1 MDMAANFL
9 QKHTKIDDLCLV
21 LNSYLTHKE
30 VELVKLAYKV
40 ANKAHSGQ
48 FRKSGEPYI
57 HHPLSVALILADLKL
72 DYFCIVAAILHD
84 CIEDTS
90 VTKED
95 VQAQFGNQVAHIVEG
110 VSKLTSLEFTSSS
123 QKQAEN
129 FQKLILAMSKD
140 MRVMVIKLADRL
152 HNMRTLDSMSDE
164 KKMQKAKETFELH
177 APIARRLGL
186 HSIRVELDDLCFKTL
201 HPRKHLIIKK
211 KISKQYGNQ
220 KKTINLIKTEI
231 ENRLKF
237 EGINATIEGRQKQP
251 SSVYNKMKFKSRKFS
266 EVLDMHAF
274 RIVVENTNTCYQTL
288 GHIHSLYKPIP
299 LKFKD
304 YISAPKSNGY
314 QSIHTVVLGPRKM
327 FIEVQIRS
335 QEMEFISEYG
345 IAAHWHYKNTDK
357 PTDKLARNWIGSLLD
372 IQQNT
377 DTSADFL
384 ENTKADLFFDEV
396 FVFTPAGK
404 IIQLP
409 LRATVLDFAYA
420 VHTNVGKRSQKATI
434 NGVEAELS
442 AQLKSGQTVE
452 IITSRFV
459 KPKPSWLDIVVTSK
473 AKTAIKANLKDNS
486 KVELAKLGK
495 LLIADALNYQ
505 KIKLNDVPQEKW
517 DKCFKELNCFDF
529 QDLYIKVGLSEIFVA
544 VVMNKLLQD
553 INNETIN
560 TISIN
565 KTKGMAINFAHC
577 CYPIPGDE
585 VTGVLTTQK
594 GLVMHRS
601 ICSNL
606 EHIKEKNAQWM
617 EIEWDSD
624 EDEDFEVVISA
635 LVENRSGRL
644 AAIANTIANLGVNI
658 ENIEQQESQHSTRL
672 FHIVVVIKN
681 IIQLNDVLE
690 QLNKLPHLVSAER
703 V

>member
-1 MDMAANFL
+1 MATTLF

-21 LNSYLTHKE
+21 LNSYLPHSE
-30 VELVKLAYKV
+30 VELVKLAYRM

-84 CIEDTS
+84 CIEDTAI
-90 VTKED
+90 TKED
-95 VQAQFGNQVAHIVEG
+95 VQAQFGEQVAHIVEG

-164 KKMQKAKETFELH
+164 KKLQKAKETYELH

-231 ENRLKF
+231 EHRLKF
-237 EGINATIEGRQKQP
+237 EGISASIEGRQKQP

-274 RIVVENTNTCYQTL
+274 RIVVENTNTCYQVL

-304 YISAPKSNGY
+304 YISAPKPNGY

-420 VHTNVGKRSQKATI
+420 VHTNIGKRAQKATI

-442 AQLKSGQTVE
+442 TELKSGQTVE

-459 KPKPSWLDIVVTSK
+459 KPKPSWLDFVVTSK
-473 AKTAIKANLKDNS
+473 AKTSIKANLKDNS
-486 KVELAKLGK
+486 KTELARLGK
-495 LLIADALNYQ
+495 LLISDALKYQ
-505 KIKLNDVPQEKW
+505 KIKINDVPIDKW
-517 DKCFKELNCFDF
+517 NKCLKELNCFDF

-544 VVMNKLLQD
+544 VVINKLLQD

-560 TISIN
+560 TISIS

-585 VTGVLTTQK
+585 VTGVLTRQK

-617 EIEWDSD
+617 EIEWSSD
-624 EDEDFEVVISA
+624 EDEVFEVAISA

-644 AAIANTIANLGVNI
+644 AAVANTIANLGVNI
-658 ENIEQQESQHSTRL
+658 ENIEQKESQNSTRL
-672 FHIVVVIKN
+672 FHIVVIIKN
-681 IIQLNDVLE
+681 IVQLNDVLE
-690 QLNKLPHLVSAER
+690 KLNKLPHLVSAER

>member
-1 MDMAANFL
+1 MASTFF

-21 LNSYLTHKE
+21 LNSYMSHKE

-40 ANKAHSGQ
+40 ANTAHSGQ

-90 VTKED
+90 LTKKN
-95 VQAQFGNQVAHIVEG
+95 VQDQFGDQVAHIVEG

-123 QKQAEN
+123 QKQAQN

-164 KKMQKAKETFELH
+164 KKIQKAKETFELH

-201 HPRKHLIIKK
+201 HPRKHLIIKR
-211 KISKQYGNQ
+211 KINKQYGNQ

-231 ENRLKF
+231 GSRLKF
-237 EGINATIEGRQKQP
+237 EGITATIEGRQKQP
-251 SSVYNKMKFKSRKFS
+251 SSIYNKMKLKSRKFS

-274 RIVVENTNTCYQTL
+274 RIVVENTNSCYQAL

-304 YISAPKSNGY
+304 YISAPKPNGY
-314 QSIHTVVLGPRKM
+314 QSIHTVLLGPRKM

-345 IAAHWHYKNTDK
+345 IAAHWHYKNIDK

-372 IQQNT
+372 IQQNS
-377 DTSADFL
+377 DTSIDFL

-420 VHTNVGKRSQKATI
+420 VHTNIGKRTQKANI
-434 NGVEAELS
+434 NGNEAELS
-442 AQLKSGQTVE
+442 KQLKSGQTIE

-459 KPKPSWLDIVVTSK
+459 KPKPSWLEIVVTSK
-473 AKTAIKANLKDNS
+473 AKTAIKASLKDNS
-486 KVELAKLGK
+486 KAELAILGK
-495 LLIADALNYQ
+495 LLISDALKYQ
-505 KIKLNDVPQEKW
+505 KIKINDVPKDKW
-517 DKCFKELNCFDF
+517 DKCFKELSCVDF
-529 QDLYIKVGLSEIFVA
+529 QDLYIRVGLSEIFVA
-544 VVMNKLLQD
+544 VVINKLLQD
-553 INNETIN
+553 INNETTN
-560 TISIN
+560 TITIN

-577 CYPIPGDE
+577 CYPIPGDQ
-585 VTGVLTTQK
+585 VTGVLTTTK

-601 ICSNL
+601 NCSNL

-617 EIEWDSD
+617 EIDWKSD
-624 EDEDFEVVISA
+624 EKELFEVGISC

-644 AAIANTIANLGVNI
+644 AAIANTLANLGVNI
-658 ENIEQQESQHSTRL
+658 ENIEQQEKPDSTRL
-672 FHIVVVIKN
+672 FHITVVITN
-681 IIQLNDVLE
+681 IIQLNNVLD
-690 QLNKLPHLVSAER
+690 QLNKLPHLITAER
-703 V
+703 I

>member
-1 MDMAANFL
+1 MATTLF

-21 LNSYLTHKE
+21 LNSYLSHKE
-30 VELVKLAYKV
+30 VELVKLAYRT

-95 VQAQFGNQVAHIVEG
+95 VQAQFGEQVAHIVEG

-152 HNMRTLDSMSDE
+152 HNMRTLDSMSEE
-164 KKMQKAKETFELH
+164 KKIQKAKETFELH

-237 EGINATIEGRQKQP
+237 EGIDATIEGRQKQP

-274 RIVVENTNTCYQTL
+274 RIVVENTNTCYQAL

-304 YISAPKSNGY
+304 YISAPKPNGY

-357 PTDKLARNWIGSLLD
+357 PTDKLAQNWIGSLLD

-409 LRATVLDFAYA
+409 LRSTVLDFAYA

-442 AQLKSGQTVE
+442 DELKSGQTVE
-452 IITSRFV
+452 IITSLFV
-459 KPKPSWLDIVVTSK
+459 KPKPSWLDFVVTSK

-495 LLIADALNYQ
+495 LLISDALNYQ
-505 KIKLNDVPQEKW
+505 KIKINDVPQDKW
-517 DKCFKELNCFDF
+517 EQCFKELNCFDF

-544 VVMNKLLQD
+544 VVINKLLQD

-617 EIEWDSD
+617 EIEWNSD
-624 EDEDFEVVISA
+624 EEEVFEVAISA

>member
-1 MDMAANFL
+1 MATTLF

-21 LNSYLTHKE
+21 LNSYLPHSE
-30 VELVKLAYKV
+30 VELVKLAYRM

-84 CIEDTS
+84 CIEDTAI
-90 VTKED
+90 TKED
-95 VQAQFGNQVAHIVEG
+95 VQAQFGEQVAHIVEG

-164 KKMQKAKETFELH
+164 KKLQKAKETYELH

-237 EGINATIEGRQKQP
+237 EGISASIEGRQKQP

-274 RIVVENTNTCYQTL
+274 RIVVENTNSCYQVL

-304 YISAPKSNGY
+304 YISAPKPNGY

-420 VHTNVGKRSQKATI
+420 VHTNIGKRAQKATI

-442 AQLKSGQTVE
+442 TELKSGQTVE

-459 KPKPSWLDIVVTSK
+459 KPKPSWLDFVVTSK
-473 AKTAIKANLKDNS
+473 AKTSIKANLKDNS
-486 KVELAKLGK
+486 KTELARLGK
-495 LLIADALNYQ
+495 LLISDALKYQ
-505 KIKLNDVPQEKW
+505 KIKINDVPIDKW
-517 DKCFKELNCFDF
+517 NKCLKELNCFDF

-544 VVMNKLLQD
+544 VVINKLLQD

-560 TISIN
+560 TISIS

-585 VTGVLTTQK
+585 VTGVLTRQK

-617 EIEWDSD
+617 EIEWSSD
-624 EDEDFEVVISA
+624 EDEVFEVAISA

-658 ENIEQQESQHSTRL
+658 ENIEQKESQNSTRL
-672 FHIVVVIKN
+672 FHIVVIIKN
-681 IIQLNDVLE
+681 IVQLNDVLE
-690 QLNKLPHLVSAER
+690 KLNKLPHLVSAER

>member
-1 MDMAANFL
+1 MATALF

-21 LNSYLTHKE
+21 LNTYLSHKE
-30 VELVKLAYKV
+30 VELVRLAYKV

-72 DYFCIVAAILHD
+72 DYFCIVAAVLHD

-90 VTKED
+90 VTKKD
-95 VQAQFGNQVAHIVEG
+95 VQAQFGDQVAHIVEG

-123 QKQAEN
+123 QKQAQN

-164 KKMQKAKETFELH
+164 KKIQKAKETFELH

-201 HPRKHLIIKK
+201 HPRKHLIIKR

-274 RIVVENTNTCYQTL
+274 RVVVENTNACYQAL

-304 YISAPKSNGY
+304 YISVPKPNGY
-314 QSIHTVVLGPRKM
+314 QSIHTVLLGPRKM

-335 QEMEFISEYG
+335 QEMEFISKYG

-377 DTSADFL
+377 DTSVDFL

-420 VHTNVGKRSQKATI
+420 VHTNIGKKSQKATI

-442 AQLKSGQTVE
+442 TRLKSGQTVE

-459 KPKPSWLDIVVTSK
+459 KPKPSWLDFVITSK

-486 KVELAKLGK
+486 KVELARLGK
-495 LLIADALNYQ
+495 LLISDALKYQ
-505 KIKLNDVPQEKW
+505 KIKINDVPLDKW
-517 DKCFKELNCFDF
+517 NKCFKDLHCTDF
-529 QDLYIKVGLSEIFVA
+529 QDLYIRVGLSEIFVA
-544 VVMNKLLQD
+544 VVINKLLQD

-560 TISIN
+560 TITIN

-585 VTGVLTTQK
+585 VTGVLTSTK

-601 ICSNL
+601 NCSNL

-617 EIEWDSD
+617 NIDWKSD
-624 EDEDFEVVISA
+624 EEEVFEVAISA

-644 AAIANTIANLGVNI
+644 AAIANTIASLGVNI
-658 ENIEQQESQHSTRL
+658 ENIEQQENPHSTRL

-690 QLNKLPHLVSAER
+690 HLNKLPHLISAER

>member
-1 MDMAANFL
+1 MPTTLF

-21 LNSYLTHKE
+21 LNGYLSHKE
-30 VELVKLAYKV
+30 IDLVKLAYKV
-40 ANKAHSGQ
+40 ANKAHTGQ

-90 VTKED
+90 VTKKD
-95 VQAQFGNQVAHIVEG
+95 VQAQFGEQVAHIVEG

-140 MRVMVIKLADRL
+140 MRVMIIKLADRL

-164 KKMQKAKETFELH
+164 KKIQKAKETFELH

-220 KKTINLIKTEI
+220 KKTINLIKAEI

-237 EGINATIEGRQKQP
+237 EGISATIEGRQKQP

-274 RIVVENTNTCYQTL
+274 RIVVENTNTCYQAL

-304 YISAPKSNGY
+304 YISAPKPNGY

-345 IAAHWHYKNTDK
+345 IAAHWHYKNTGK

-409 LRATVLDFAYA
+409 IRATVLDFAYA
-420 VHTNVGKRSQKATI
+420 VHTNIGKRSQKATI
-434 NGVEAELS
+434 NGTEAELS
-442 AQLKSGQTVE
+442 TVLKSGQTVE

-459 KPKPSWLDIVVTSK
+459 KPKPSWLDFVVTSK

-486 KVELAKLGK
+486 KTELAKLGK
-495 LLIADALNYQ
+495 LLISDALNYQ
-505 KIKLNDVPQEKW
+505 KIKINDVPKDKW
-517 DKCFKELNCFDF
+517 DKCLKELNCFDF

-544 VVMNKLLQD
+544 VVINKLLKD
-553 INNETIN
+553 INNKTIN

-617 EIEWDSD
+617 EIEWNSD
-624 EDEDFEVVISA
+624 EDEVFEVAISA

-672 FHIVVVIKN
+672 FHIVVIIKN

>member
-1 MDMAANFL
+1 MATTLF
-9 QKHTKIDDLCLV
+9 QKHTKIDGLCLV
-21 LNSYLTHKE
+21 LNSYLPHSE
-30 VELVKLAYKV
+30 IELVKLAYRM

-72 DYFCIVAAILHD
+72 DYFCVVAAILHD

-95 VQAQFGNQVAHIVEG
+95 VQAQFGEQVAHIVEG

-164 KKMQKAKETFELH
+164 KKIQKAKETFELH

-201 HPRKHLIIKK
+201 HPRKYLIIKK

-274 RIVVENTNTCYQTL
+274 RIVVENTNTCYQVL

-304 YISAPKSNGY
+304 YISAPKPNGY

-345 IAAHWHYKNTDK
+345 IAAHWHYKNTGK

-409 LRATVLDFAYA
+409 IRATVLDFAYA
-420 VHTNVGKRSQKATI
+420 VHTNIGKRSQKATI
-434 NGVEAELS
+434 NGTEAELS
-442 AQLKSGQTVE
+442 TKLKSGQTVE

-459 KPKPSWLDIVVTSK
+459 KPKPSWLDFVVTSK

-486 KVELAKLGK
+486 KTELAKLGK
-495 LLIADALNYQ
+495 LLISDALNYQ
-505 KIKLNDVPQEKW
+505 KIKINDVPKDKW
-517 DKCFKELNCFDF
+517 DKCLKELNCFDF

-544 VVMNKLLQD
+544 VVINKLLQD

-617 EIEWDSD
+617 EIEWNSD
-624 EDEDFEVVISA
+624 EDEVFEAAISA
-635 LVENRSGRL
+635 IVENRSGRL

-672 FHIVVVIKN
+672 FHIVVIIKN

>member
-1 MDMAANFL
+1 MATTLF

-21 LNSYLTHKE
+21 LNSYLPHSE
-30 VELVKLAYKV
+30 VEIVKLAYRM

-84 CIEDTS
+84 CIEDTAI
-90 VTKED
+90 TKED
-95 VQAQFGNQVAHIVEG
+95 VQAQFGEQVAHIVEG

-164 KKMQKAKETFELH
+164 KKLQKAKETYELH

-237 EGINATIEGRQKQP
+237 EGISASIEGRQKQP

-274 RIVVENTNTCYQTL
+274 RIVVENTNTCYQVL

-304 YISAPKSNGY
+304 YISAPKPNGY

-420 VHTNVGKRSQKATI
+420 VHTNIGKRAQKATI

-442 AQLKSGQTVE
+442 TELKSGQTVE

-459 KPKPSWLDIVVTSK
+459 KPKPSWLDFVVTSK
-473 AKTAIKANLKDNS
+473 AKTSIKANLKDNS
-486 KVELAKLGK
+486 KTELARLGK
-495 LLIADALNYQ
+495 LLISDALKYQ
-505 KIKLNDVPQEKW
+505 KIKINDVPIDKW
-517 DKCFKELNCFDF
+517 NKCLKELNCFDF

-544 VVMNKLLQD
+544 VVINKLLQD

-560 TISIN
+560 TISIS

-585 VTGVLTTQK
+585 VTGVLTRQK

-617 EIEWDSD
+617 EIEWSSD
-624 EDEDFEVVISA
+624 EDEVFEVAISA

-658 ENIEQQESQHSTRL
+658 ENIEQKESQNSTRL
-672 FHIVVVIKN
+672 FHIVVIIKN
-681 IIQLNDVLE
+681 IVQLNDVLE
-690 QLNKLPHLVSAER
+690 KLNKLPHLVSAER

>member
-1 MDMAANFL
+1 MTTTLF

-21 LNSYLTHKE
+21 LNSYLPHSE
-30 VELVKLAYKV
+30 IELVKLAYKM

-72 DYFCIVAAILHD
+72 DYFCVVAAILHD

-95 VQAQFGNQVAHIVEG
+95 VQAQFGEQVAHIVEG

-164 KKMQKAKETFELH
+164 KKIQKAKETFELH

-201 HPRKHLIIKK
+201 HPRKHLIIKN

-274 RIVVENTNTCYQTL
+274 RIVVENTNTCYQAL

-304 YISAPKSNGY
+304 YISAPKPNGY

-345 IAAHWHYKNTDK
+345 IAAHWHYKNTGK

-409 LRATVLDFAYA
+409 IRATVLDFAYA
-420 VHTNVGKRSQKATI
+420 VHTNIGKRSQKATI
-434 NGVEAELS
+434 NGTEAELS
-442 AQLKSGQTVE
+442 TKLKSGQTVE

-459 KPKPSWLDIVVTSK
+459 KPKPSWLDFVVTSK

-486 KVELAKLGK
+486 KTELAKLGK
-495 LLIADALNYQ
+495 LLISDALNYQ
-505 KIKLNDVPQEKW
+505 KIKINDVPKDKW
-517 DKCFKELNCFDF
+517 DKCLKELNCFDF

-544 VVMNKLLQD
+544 VVINNLLQD

-560 TISIN
+560 IISIN

-577 CYPIPGDE
+577 CYPIPGDD

-617 EIEWDSD
+617 EIEWNSD
-624 EDEDFEVVISA
+624 EDEVFEAAISA
-635 LVENRSGRL
+635 IVENRSGRL

-672 FHIVVVIKN
+672 FHIVVIIKN

>member
-1 MDMAANFL
+1 MATNLF

-21 LNSYLTHKE
+21 LNSYLSHKE

-72 DYFCIVAAILHD
+72 DYYCIVAAVLHD
-84 CIEDTS
+84 CIEDTL

-95 VQAQFGNQVAHIVEG
+95 VQLQFGEQVAHIVEG

-140 MRVMVIKLADRL
+140 MRVMIIKLADRL

-164 KKMQKAKETFELH
+164 KKIQKAKETFELH

-201 HPRKHLIIKK
+201 HPRKYLIIKK

-220 KKTINLIKTEI
+220 KKTINLIKAEI

-237 EGINATIEGRQKQP
+237 EGISATIEGRQKQP

-274 RIVVENTNTCYQTL
+274 RIVVENTNTCYQAL

-304 YISAPKSNGY
+304 YISAPKPNGY

-345 IAAHWHYKNTDK
+345 IAAHWHYKNTGK

-409 LRATVLDFAYA
+409 IRATVLDFAYA
-420 VHTNVGKRSQKATI
+420 VHTNIGKRSQKATI
-434 NGVEAELS
+434 NGTEAELS
-442 AQLKSGQTVE
+442 TELKSGQTVE
-452 IITSRFV
+452 VITSRFV
-459 KPKPSWLDIVVTSK
+459 KPKPSWLDFVVTSK

-486 KVELAKLGK
+486 KTELAKLGK
-495 LLIADALNYQ
+495 LLISDALNYQ
-505 KIKLNDVPQEKW
+505 KIKINDVPKDKW
-517 DKCFKELNCFDF
+517 DKCLKELNCFDF

-544 VVMNKLLQD
+544 VVINQLLQD

-577 CYPIPGDE
+577 CYPIPGDN

-601 ICSNL
+601 TCSNL

-617 EIEWDSD
+617 EIEWNSD
-624 EDEDFEVVISA
+624 EDEVFEVAISA

-644 AAIANTIANLGVNI
+644 AAIANSIASLGVNI

>member
-1 MDMAANFL
+1 MATTLF

-21 LNSYLTHKE
+21 LNSYLPHKD
-30 VELVKLAYKV
+30 VELVKLAYRM
-40 ANKAHSGQ
+40 ANQAHSGQ

-95 VQAQFGNQVAHIVEG
+95 VKAQFGEQVAHIVEG

-164 KKMQKAKETFELH
+164 KKIQKAKETFELH

-304 YISAPKSNGY
+304 YISAPKPNGY

-345 IAAHWHYKNTDK
+345 IAAHWHYKNIDK

-377 DTSADFL
+377 DSSADFL

-420 VHTNVGKRSQKATI
+420 VHTNIGKKSQKATI
-434 NGVEAELS
+434 NGTEAELS
-442 AQLKSGQTVE
+442 TELKSGQTVE

-459 KPKPSWLDIVVTSK
+459 KPKPSWLDFVVTSK

-486 KVELAKLGK
+486 KVELARLGK
-495 LLIADALNYQ
+495 LLISDALNYQ
-505 KIKLNDVPQEKW
+505 KIKINDVPKDKW
-517 DKCFKELNCFDF
+517 DKCLKELNCFDF

-544 VVMNKLLQD
+544 VVINKLLQD

-601 ICSNL
+601 TCSNL

-617 EIEWDSD
+617 KIEWNSD
-624 EDEDFEVVISA
+624 DDEVFEVAISA
-635 LVENRSGRL
+635 VVENRSGRL

-658 ENIEQQESQHSTRL
+658 ENIEQQESQHTTRL
-672 FHIVVVIKN
+672 FHIVVIIKN

>member
-1 MDMAANFL
+1 MATNLFL
-9 QKHTKIDDLCLV
+9 KHTKIDDLCLV
-21 LNSYLTHKE
+21 LNSYLSHKE

-40 ANKAHSGQ
+40 AKTAHSGQ

-90 VTKED
+90 VTKKD
-95 VQAQFGNQVAHIVEG
+95 IQAQFGDQVAHIVEG
-110 VSKLTSLEFTSSS
+110 VSKLTNLEFTSSS
-123 QKQAEN
+123 QKQAQN

-152 HNMRTLDSMSDE
+152 HNMRTLDSMSEE
-164 KKMQKAKETFELH
+164 KKLQKAKETFELH

-186 HSIRVELDDLCFKTL
+186 HSIRVELDDLCFKTI
-201 HPRKHLIIKK
+201 HPRKYLIIKR

-231 ENRLKF
+231 KNRLKF
-237 EGINATIEGRQKQP
+237 EGIDAAIEGRQKQP

-274 RIVVENTNTCYQTL
+274 RVVVENTNACYQAL

-304 YISAPKSNGY
+304 YISAPKPNGY
-314 QSIHTVVLGPRKM
+314 QSIHTVLLGPRKM

-357 PTDKLARNWIGSLLD
+357 PTDKLARSWIGSLLD

-377 DTSADFL
+377 DTSIDFL

-396 FVFTPAGK
+396 LVFTPAGK

-409 LRATVLDFAYA
+409 LKATVLDFAYA
-420 VHTNVGKRSQKATI
+420 VHTNVGKKSQKATV

-442 AQLKSGQTVE
+442 TELKSGQTVE

-459 KPKPSWLDIVVTSK
+459 KPKPSWLEFVVTSK

-486 KVELAKLGK
+486 KAELARLGK

-505 KIKLNDVPQEKW
+505 KIKINDVPKNMW
-517 DKCFKELNCFDF
+517 DKCFKELHCVDF
-529 QDLYIKVGLSEIFVA
+529 QDLYIRVGLSEIFVA
-544 VVMNKLLQD
+544 VVVNKLLQD

-560 TISIN
+560 TITIN

-585 VTGVLTTQK
+585 VTGILTSTK

-601 ICSNL
+601 NCSNL
-606 EHIKEKNAQWM
+606 EHIKIKNAQWM
-617 EIEWDSD
+617 EIDWKSD
-624 EDEDFEVVISA
+624 EEEIFEVLISA

-644 AAIANTIANLGVNI
+644 AAIANTIATLGVNI
-658 ENIEQQESQHSTRL
+658 ENIEQQENQHSTRL
-672 FHIVVVIKN
+672 FHIVVVVKN

-690 QLNKLPHLVSAER
+690 QLNKLPHLISAER

>member
-1 MDMAANFL
+1 MATTLF

-21 LNSYLTHKE
+21 LNSYLPHKD
-30 VELVKLAYKV
+30 VELVKLAYRM

-95 VQAQFGNQVAHIVEG
+95 VKAQFGEQVAHIVEG

-164 KKMQKAKETFELH
+164 KKIQKAKETFELH

-237 EGINATIEGRQKQP
+237 EGINAIIEGRQKQP

-304 YISAPKSNGY
+304 YISAPKPNGY

-420 VHTNVGKRSQKATI
+420 VHTNIGKKSQKATI
-434 NGVEAELS
+434 NGTEAELS
-442 AQLKSGQTVE
+442 TGLKSGQTVE

-459 KPKPSWLDIVVTSK
+459 KPKPSWLDFVVTSK
-473 AKTAIKANLKDNS
+473 AKTAIKAHLKDNS
-486 KVELAKLGK
+486 KTELARLGK
-495 LLIADALNYQ
+495 LLISDALNYQ
-505 KIKLNDVPQEKW
+505 KIKINDVPKDKW
-517 DKCFKELNCFDF
+517 DKCLKELNCFDF

-544 VVMNKLLQD
+544 VVINKLLQD

-577 CYPIPGDE
+577 CYPIPGDK

-601 ICSNL
+601 VCSNL

-617 EIEWDSD
+617 EIDWNSD
-624 EDEDFEVVISA
+624 DDEVFEVAISA

-672 FHIVVVIKN
+672 FYIVVVIKN